1 MRRLF
6 EVNSEPHTGARPSVR
21 LCVGLIK
28 VGIDSRNELL
38 LSLSLSLLFAHF
50 PALRDMHEAPHHVV
64 VLKYPQAC
72 DASRLRRLES
82 SYIALLLWGLG
93 LRLRSLALGLVNA

>member
-1 MRRLF
+1 
-6 EVNSEPHTGARPSVR
+6 
-21 LCVGLIK
+21 
-28 VGIDSRNELL
+28 
-38 LSLSLSLLFAHF
+38 
-50 PALRDMHEAPHHVV
+50 MHEAPHHVV

-93 LRLRSLALGLVNA
+93 LRLRPLALGLVNA